1 MKSDKNKGEHM
12 KQMHTDAARDVEDAA
27 LYDRFA
33 STILTYLYQQVSS
46 PQDAQDL
53 LLEVFLAAQSKSML
67 SGLSPERQLAWLRR
81 VARNKVIDHYRRSAL
96 LTVLPLEQVPERE
109 DDELTPEEHA
119 LQREQYEQLYQL
131 VGQLAPLQQQLIR
144 MRYGNDLRLVVIA
157 DILEKPP
164 GTVRKLLART
174 LHRLREMYEKTERN
188 NR

>member
-1 MKSDKNKGEHM
+1 MKHM
-12 KQMHTDAARDVEDAA
+12 QTDEAREMEDAA

-33 STILTYLYQQVSS
+33 STILTYLYQQLAS
-46 PQDAQDL
+46 PQDVEDL
-53 LLEVFLAAQSKSML
+53 LLEVFLAAQSNSTL

-96 LTVLPLEQVPERE
+96 LTILSLEQAPETQDR
-109 DDELTPEEHA
+109 ELTPEEHA
-119 LQREQYEQLYQL
+119 LQREQYEQLHQL
-131 VGQLAPLQQQLIR
+131 VGQLAPLQQELIR
-144 MRYGNDLRLVVIA
+144 MRYGHDLRLVVIA

-174 LHRLREMYEKTERN
+174 LRRLREMYEKTERN